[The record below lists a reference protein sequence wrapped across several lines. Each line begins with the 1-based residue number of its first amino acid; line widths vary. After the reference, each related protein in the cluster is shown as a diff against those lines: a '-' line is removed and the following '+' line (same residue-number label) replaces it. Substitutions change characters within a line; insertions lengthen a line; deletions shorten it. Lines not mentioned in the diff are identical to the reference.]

1 MNLLRLFLSLTLW
14 PGIFATALFLHRLI
28 LGAWANPN
36 FPWMGSAAFGSGLLV
51 AWAAFFFLP
60 RPRGLYVLG
69 HELTH
74 ALAVWCSGGRVHSL
88 HVGDQGGKVVA
99 DRVSPWISLAPYIL
113 PFYPLG
119 AGILWLAGTRCWPD
133 ATHYP
138 IPFLGIWGA
147 IWGYHYAFT
156 LALIPTRQPDF
167 LVYGRIFSFTLIALG
182 NLIVAALLTWA
193 AFRPT
198 SAGQTLIL
206 LGSEW
211 AWTYTQIVYWLSGLL
226 LRYLPHPA

>member
-28 LGAWANPN
+28 LGAWANPS
-36 FPWMGSAAFGSGLLV
+36 FPWMGSAAFGSGLVL

-99 DRVSPWISLAPYIL
+99 DRVSPWISLAPYIF

-119 AGILWLAGTRCWPD
+119 AGVLWLAGTRCWPD
-133 ATHYP
+133 AAHYP

-167 LVYGRIFSFTLIALG
+167 LVYGRIFSLTLIALG
-182 NLIVAALLTWA
+182 NLLVAALLTWA

-198 SAGQTLIL
+198 PASQTLIL

-211 AWTYTQIVYWLSGLL
+211 AWTYTQIVHCLSGLL